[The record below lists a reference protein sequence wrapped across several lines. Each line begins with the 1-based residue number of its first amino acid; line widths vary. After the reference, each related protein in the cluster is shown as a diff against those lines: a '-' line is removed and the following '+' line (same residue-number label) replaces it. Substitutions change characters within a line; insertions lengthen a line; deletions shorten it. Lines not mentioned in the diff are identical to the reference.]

1 MQPSSLADLTR
12 AAQRQQPGAIN
23 ALAQAL
29 VRAGQPEDAFAWY
42 SRSAAAGDA
51 LAQVEAGRMRA

>member
-29 VRAGQPEDAFAWY
+29 VRAGQPEDAY
-42 SRSAAAGDA
+42 RC
-51 LAQVEAGRMRA
+51 